1 MSIEEFIIQD
11 EKLARIAAGK
21 NLQQIEKLFQKY
33 ISKVISLY
41 QLNENIDLDT
51 LTPQLKKEIEKLT
64 KQLSID
70 LENKI
75 NSATKEQWMLA
86 QGTATK
92 FVETYFDINK
102 LNKAT
107 QDIFRNNNLDNYMQ
121 ARKSRLNQFK
131 LSDRVWKYSKNF
143 ETNIID
149 SLEIALKN
157 GDSAQ
162 VLARD
167 IKQYLNEPEK
177 LFRRVR
183 DVKGQLHLSKNA
195 AAYNP
200 GQGVYRSAHKNAL
213 RLASTEINTYYKE
226 SENQRWQSMD
236 FVVGFEIKRSNNVY
250 DCGLCDS
257 LKGRYPKSFLFTGWH
272 PNCYSDDTEV
282 MTNEGWKLFKDL
294 NGGEM
299 IFSLNPINKQP
310 EWVSYVNYFEYE
322 INGKMIHFHN
332 KGLDLLVTPDHRM
345 IYIGKSNS
353 VLMDNKF
360 AHEYSKNNG
369 GLYRVSE
376 YSAEDVRSIQIGN
389 KVIDFDLFCEFM
401 GYYLSDGSV
410 STTRNNQF
418 KITKSLK
425 ENTEVFEFIHKLMSK
440 MPFKSNPYKE
450 GFYVNDLDFY
460 QYLIQFGKSAD
471 KFIPNEILNSSPRQ
485 IEIFLNAFVKCDGSV
500 RLPKSFI
507 GNRGGVFK
515 PKNVERNFFT
525 SSQLMASQ
533 LGELLVKIG
542 KRPGFRT
549 NKTKGKE
556 QQFKNGTYT
565 INNDC
570 YVISECHSKTA
581 TVFNKTEVDYKGKV
595 YDIELE
601 KNHIFYVRRNG
612 KAVWGSNCRCYQ
624 IPILK
629 PIDMF
634 TDELKGA
641 VKNSYSH
648 LGNFQKT
655 EIKEMPANFK
665 EHLKEKADIYKGYKT
680 VPYWVNV

>member
-41 QLNENIDLDT
+41 QLNENIVLDT

-64 KQLSID
+64 KQLAID

-75 NSATKEQWMLA
+75 NSATKEQWLLA

-107 QDIFRNNNLDNYMQ
+107 QQFFRNNNLDNYMQ

-213 RLASTEINTYYKE
+213 RLASSEINTFYKE

-250 DCGLCDS
+250 DCGVCGPLAG
-257 LKGRYPKSFLFTGWH
+257 KYPKTF
-272 PNCYSDDTEV
+272 
-282 MTNEGWKLFKDL
+282 
-294 NGGEM
+294 
-299 IFSLNPINKQP
+299 
-310 EWVSYVNYFEYE
+310 
-322 INGKMIHFHN
+322 
-332 KGLDLLVTPDHRM
+332 
-345 IYIGKSNS
+345 
-353 VLMDNKF
+353 
-360 AHEYSKNNG
+360 
-369 GLYRVSE
+369 
-376 YSAEDVRSIQIGN
+376 
-389 KVIDFDLFCEFM
+389 
-401 GYYLSDGSV
+401 
-410 STTRNNQF
+410 
-418 KITKSLK
+418 
-425 ENTEVFEFIHKLMSK
+425 
-440 MPFKSNPYKE
+440 
-450 GFYVNDLDFY
+450 
-460 QYLIQFGKSAD
+460 
-471 KFIPNEILNSSPRQ
+471 KFI
-485 IEIFLNAFVKCDGSV
+485 
-500 RLPKSFI
+500 
-507 GNRGGVFK
+507 
-515 PKNVERNFFT
+515 
-525 SSQLMASQ
+525 
-533 LGELLVKIG
+533 
-542 KRPGFRT
+542 GFH
-549 NKTKGKE
+549 
-556 QQFKNGTYT
+556 
-565 INNDC
+565 
-570 YVISECHSKTA
+570 V
-581 TVFNKTEVDYKGKV
+581 
-595 YDIELE
+595 
-601 KNHIFYVRRNG
+601 
-612 KAVWGSNCRCYQ
+612 NCRCYQ

-629 PIDMF
+629 PIEVF

-641 VKNSYSH
+641 VKQDYSH

-680 VPYWVNV
+680 VPYWVKG

>member
-1 MSIEEFIIQD
+1 MTIEQFIIQD

-41 QLNENIDLDT
+41 QLNENIDLDS

-86 QGTATK
+86 QGTATR
-92 FVETYFDINK
+92 FVETYFDIDK

-107 QDIFRNNNLDNYMQ
+107 QQLFRSNNLDDYMQ

-131 LSDRVWKYSKNF
+131 LSDRVWKYSKQF

-167 IKQYLNEPEK
+167 IKQYLKEPEK

-213 RLASTEINTYYKE
+213 RLASSEINTYYKE

-236 FVVGFEIKRSNNVY
+236 FVVGFEIKRSNNVF
-250 DCGLCDS
+250 DCGVCGPLAG
-257 LKGRYPKSFLFTGWH
+257 KYPKTF
-272 PNCYSDDTEV
+272 
-282 MTNEGWKLFKDL
+282 
-294 NGGEM
+294 
-299 IFSLNPINKQP
+299 
-310 EWVSYVNYFEYE
+310 
-322 INGKMIHFHN
+322 
-332 KGLDLLVTPDHRM
+332 
-345 IYIGKSNS
+345 
-353 VLMDNKF
+353 
-360 AHEYSKNNG
+360 
-369 GLYRVSE
+369 
-376 YSAEDVRSIQIGN
+376 
-389 KVIDFDLFCEFM
+389 
-401 GYYLSDGSV
+401 
-410 STTRNNQF
+410 
-418 KITKSLK
+418 
-425 ENTEVFEFIHKLMSK
+425 
-440 MPFKSNPYKE
+440 
-450 GFYVNDLDFY
+450 
-460 QYLIQFGKSAD
+460 
-471 KFIPNEILNSSPRQ
+471 KFI
-485 IEIFLNAFVKCDGSV
+485 
-500 RLPKSFI
+500 
-507 GNRGGVFK
+507 
-515 PKNVERNFFT
+515 
-525 SSQLMASQ
+525 
-533 LGELLVKIG
+533 
-542 KRPGFRT
+542 GFH
-549 NKTKGKE
+549 
-556 QQFKNGTYT
+556 
-565 INNDC
+565 
-570 YVISECHSKTA
+570 V
-581 TVFNKTEVDYKGKV
+581 
-595 YDIELE
+595 
-601 KNHIFYVRRNG
+601 
-612 KAVWGSNCRCYQ
+612 NCRCYQ

-629 PIDMF
+629 PIEMF

-641 VKNSYSH
+641 VKQDYSH

-680 VPYWVNV
+680 VPYWVGYI

>member
-64 KQLSID
+64 KQLAID

-75 NSATKEQWMLA
+75 NSATKEQWLLA

-92 FVETYFDINK
+92 FVETYFDIDK

-107 QDIFRNNNLDNYMQ
+107 QQFFRNNNLDNYMQ

-226 SENQRWQSMD
+226 SENQRWKSMD
-236 FVVGFEIKRSNNVY
+236 FVVGFEIKRSNNVF

-257 LKGRYPKSFLFTGWH
+257 LKGRYPKSFLFIGWH
-272 PNCYSDDTEV
+272 P
-282 MTNEGWKLFKDL
+282 
-294 NGGEM
+294 
-299 IFSLNPINKQP
+299 
-310 EWVSYVNYFEYE
+310 
-322 INGKMIHFHN
+322 
-332 KGLDLLVTPDHRM
+332 
-345 IYIGKSNS
+345 
-353 VLMDNKF
+353 
-360 AHEYSKNNG
+360 
-369 GLYRVSE
+369 
-376 YSAEDVRSIQIGN
+376 
-389 KVIDFDLFCEFM
+389 
-401 GYYLSDGSV
+401 
-410 STTRNNQF
+410 
-418 KITKSLK
+418 
-425 ENTEVFEFIHKLMSK
+425 
-440 MPFKSNPYKE
+440 
-450 GFYVNDLDFY
+450 
-460 QYLIQFGKSAD
+460 
-471 KFIPNEILNSSPRQ
+471 
-485 IEIFLNAFVKCDGSV
+485 
-500 RLPKSFI
+500 
-507 GNRGGVFK
+507 
-515 PKNVERNFFT
+515 
-525 SSQLMASQ
+525 
-533 LGELLVKIG
+533 
-542 KRPGFRT
+542 
-549 NKTKGKE
+549 
-556 QQFKNGTYT
+556 
-565 INNDC
+565 
-570 YVISECHSKTA
+570 
-581 TVFNKTEVDYKGKV
+581 
-595 YDIELE
+595 
-601 KNHIFYVRRNG
+601 
-612 KAVWGSNCRCYQ
+612 NCRCYQ

-629 PIDMF
+629 PIEMF

-641 VKNSYSH
+641 VKPSYSH
-648 LGNFQKT
+648 LGKFQTT

-665 EHLKEKADIYKGYKT
+665 NHLKEKADIYRGYKT
-680 VPYWVNV
+680 VPYWVSS

>member
-21 NLQQIEKLFQKY
+21 NLKQIEKLFQKY

-41 QLNENIDLDT
+41 QNFNGVDMENIS
-51 LTPQLKKEIEKLT
+51 PQLKKEIEKLT

-75 NSATKEQWMLA
+75 NSATKEQWLFA
-86 QGTATK
+86 QNTATK
-92 FVETYFDINK
+92 FVETYFDIDK

-107 QDIFRNNNLDNYMQ
+107 QQLFRSNNLDDYMQ

-131 LSDRVWKYSKNF
+131 LSDRVWKYSKQF

-236 FVVGFEIKRSNNVY
+236 FVVGFEIKRSNNVF
-250 DCGLCDS
+250 DCGVCDS

-272 PNCYSDDTEV
+272 PNC
-282 MTNEGWKLFKDL
+282 
-294 NGGEM
+294 
-299 IFSLNPINKQP
+299 
-310 EWVSYVNYFEYE
+310 
-322 INGKMIHFHN
+322 
-332 KGLDLLVTPDHRM
+332 
-345 IYIGKSNS
+345 
-353 VLMDNKF
+353 
-360 AHEYSKNNG
+360 
-369 GLYRVSE
+369 
-376 YSAEDVRSIQIGN
+376 
-389 KVIDFDLFCEFM
+389 
-401 GYYLSDGSV
+401 
-410 STTRNNQF
+410 
-418 KITKSLK
+418 
-425 ENTEVFEFIHKLMSK
+425 
-440 MPFKSNPYKE
+440 
-450 GFYVNDLDFY
+450 
-460 QYLIQFGKSAD
+460 
-471 KFIPNEILNSSPRQ
+471 
-485 IEIFLNAFVKCDGSV
+485 
-500 RLPKSFI
+500 
-507 GNRGGVFK
+507 
-515 PKNVERNFFT
+515 
-525 SSQLMASQ
+525 
-533 LGELLVKIG
+533 
-542 KRPGFRT
+542 
-549 NKTKGKE
+549 
-556 QQFKNGTYT
+556 
-565 INNDC
+565 
-570 YVISECHSKTA
+570 
-581 TVFNKTEVDYKGKV
+581 
-595 YDIELE
+595 
-601 KNHIFYVRRNG
+601 
-612 KAVWGSNCRCYQ
+612 RCYQ

-629 PIDMF
+629 PIEMF

-641 VKNSYSH
+641 VKQDYSH

-655 EIKEMPANFK
+655 EIKEMPANYK
-665 EHLKEKADIYKGYKT
+665 NHLKEKADIYKGYKT
-680 VPYWVNV
+680 VPYWIGYI